1 MIASGNHTL
10 KMRSG
15 VEGSLTQLL
24 LKSIERIRFFDFA
37 ALRATSL
44 RITCGRKINCNL
56 TFFIGKGR
64 TFYAL
69 VTDAYEAFEHFGF
82 FKFLAS
88 SEWNYTEGS
97 EQYGALPFITGT
109 LMTTLLAL
117 IFCIPFSLPVALFVG
132 EYFKGTK
139 MAAVLSTVT
148 DLLAGIPSIIYGLW
162 GFYTLRPIIMALNIS
177 PQGSGVLTASL
188 VLAIMIIPY
197 AASLSAEFIKMVP
210 NDLKEGAYSLGA
222 TRAEVIRKVVFPVAG
237 SGIFSSYILAIGRAL
252 GETMT
257 VTMLIGNTNNIPESI
272 TSTGNS
278 MASII
283 ANQFGEADDLR
294 LSSLIAIGLILFLI
308 TAIINMVGKI
318 MIKRA
323 RIV

>member
-1 MIASGNHTL
+1 MNDKLYKFLLFMATL
-10 KMRSG
+10 VMPLVCGG
-15 VEGSLTQLL
+15 VV
-24 LKSIERIRFFDFA
+24 
-37 ALRATSL
+37 
-44 RITCGRKINCNL
+44 
-56 TFFIGKGR
+56 
-64 TFYAL
+64 YAL
-69 VTDAYEAFEHFGF
+69 VTDAYDAFEHFGF
-82 FKFLAS
+82 FKFLTS
-88 SEWNYTEGS
+88 KEWSYTEGA

-117 IFCIPFSLPVALFVG
+117 MFCIPFSLPVALFVG
-132 EYFKGTK
+132 EYFKGTRIS
-139 MAAVLSTVT
+139 AILSTVT

-162 GFYTLRPIIMALNIS
+162 GFYTLRPLVMALNIS
-177 PQGSGVLTASL
+177 PQGSGILTASF
-188 VLAIMIIPY
+188 VLAIMIVPY
-197 AASLSAEFIKMVP
+197 VASLSAEFIKMVP
-210 NDLKEGAYSLGA
+210 NELKEGAYSLGA

-257 VTMLIGNTNNIPESI
+257 VTMLIGNTNNIPDSI
-272 TSTGNS
+272 ISTGNS

-308 TAIINMVGKI
+308 TAFINLIGKI

-323 RIV
+323 RIA

>member
-1 MIASGNHTL
+1 MNDKLYQG
-10 KMRSG
+10 
-15 VEGSLTQLL
+15 LL
-24 LKSIERIRFFDFA
+24 FVA
-37 ALRATSL
+37 ALAIPTV
-44 RITCGRKINCNL
+44 CGGVI
-56 TFFIGKGR
+56 
-64 TFYAL
+64 YAL
-69 VTDAYEAFEHFGF
+69 VTDAYAAFERFGF
-82 FKFLAS
+82 FQFLTS
-88 SEWNYTEGS
+88 DEWNYTEGH

-117 IFCIPFSLPVALFVG
+117 LFCIPFSLPVALFVG
-132 EYFKGTK
+132 EYFKGTRV
-139 MAAVLSTVT
+139 AAALSTVT

-162 GFYTLRPIIMALNIS
+162 GFYTLRPVIMALDIS

-188 VLAIMIIPY
+188 VLAIMIVPY

-222 TRAEVIRKVVFPVAG
+222 TRAEVVRKIVFPVSS
-237 SGIFSSYILAIGRAL
+237 SGIFSAYILAIGRAL

-257 VTMLIGNTNNIPESI
+257 VTMLIGNTNNIPSSL
-272 TSTGNS
+272 TATGNS

-283 ANQFGEADDLR
+283 ANQFGEAEDLR

-308 TAIINMVGKI
+308 TAFINMIGKM

-323 RIV
+323 RIA

>member
-1 MIASGNHTL
+1 MNDKIYKVVL
-10 KMRSG
+10 
-15 VEGSLTQLL
+15 
-24 LKSIERIRFFDFA
+24 FA
-37 ALRATSL
+37 AAL
-44 RITCGRKINCNL
+44 IMPIVCG
-56 TFFIGKGR
+56 GVV
-64 TFYAL
+64 YAL

-82 FKFLAS
+82 FKFLTS
-88 SEWNYTEGS
+88 SEWSYTDGA

-117 IFCIPFSLPVALFVG
+117 VFCIPFSLPVALFVG
-132 EYFKGTK
+132 EYFKGTRI
-139 MAAVLSTVT
+139 AAILSTVT

-162 GFYTLRPIIMALNIS
+162 GFYSLRPLIMALNIS
-177 PQGSGVLTASL
+177 PQGSGILTASL
-188 VLAIMIIPY
+188 VLAIMIVPY

-237 SGIFSSYILAIGRAL
+237 SGVFSSYVLAIGRAL

-257 VTMLIGNTNNIPESI
+257 VTMLIGNTNNIPDSI

-283 ANQFGEADDLR
+283 ANQFGEASDLR
-294 LSSLIAIGLILFLI
+294 FSSLIAIGLVLFFI
-308 TAIINMVGKI
+308 TAFINMIGKM

-323 RIV
+323 RIS

>member
-1 MIASGNHTL
+1 MNDKLYKIVL
-10 KMRSG
+10 F
-15 VEGSLTQLL
+15 V
-24 LKSIERIRFFDFA
+24 A
-37 ALRATSL
+37 AL
-44 RITCGRKINCNL
+44 IMPIVCGGVI
-56 TFFIGKGR
+56 
-64 TFYAL
+64 YAL
-69 VTDAYEAFEHFGF
+69 VTDAYDAFEHFGF
-82 FKFLAS
+82 LNFLTS
-88 SEWNYTEGS
+88 SDWDYTEGA
-97 EQYGALPFITGT
+97 ERYGALPFITGT

-132 EYFKGTK
+132 EYFKGSKIAT
-139 MAAVLSTVT
+139 ALSTIT

-162 GFYTLRPIIMALNIS
+162 GFYTLRPIIMSLNIS
-177 PQGSGVLTASL
+177 PHGSGVLTASL
-188 VLAIMIIPY
+188 VLAIMIVPY

-222 TRAEVIRKVVFPVAG
+222 TRAEVVRKIMFPVAG
-237 SGIFSSYILAIGRAL
+237 SGIFSSYVLAIGRAL

-257 VTMLIGNTNNIPESI
+257 VTMLIGNTNNIPNSI

-283 ANQFGEADDLR
+283 ANQFGEADDLH

-308 TAIINMVGKI
+308 TAIINMIGKI

>member
-1 MIASGNHTL
+1 MNDKIYRVILFIAAMVMPIVCG
-10 KMRSG
+10 G
-15 VEGSLTQLL
+15 VV
-24 LKSIERIRFFDFA
+24 
-37 ALRATSL
+37 
-44 RITCGRKINCNL
+44 
-56 TFFIGKGR
+56 
-64 TFYAL
+64 YAL
-69 VTDAYEAFEHFGF
+69 VTDAYDAFEYFGF
-82 FKFLAS
+82 LKFLTS
-88 SEWNYTEGS
+88 SDWSYTEGA

-132 EYFKGTK
+132 EYFKGTRI
-139 MAAVLSTVT
+139 AAILSTIV

-162 GFYTLRPIIMALNIS
+162 GFYTLRPLIMALNIS
-177 PQGSGVLTASL
+177 PQGSGILTASL

-197 AASLSAEFIKMVP
+197 ASSLSAEFIKMVP
-210 NDLKEGAYSLGA
+210 SDLKEGAYSLGA
-222 TRAEVIRKVVFPVAG
+222 TRFEVIRNVVFPVAG

-257 VTMLIGNTNNIPESI
+257 VTMLIGNTNNIPDSI

-283 ANQFGEADDLR
+283 ANQFGEADGLR

-308 TAIINMVGKI
+308 TAVINMVGKI

>member
-1 MIASGNHTL
+1 MNDKIYRVIL
-10 KMRSG
+10 F
-15 VEGSLTQLL
+15 
-24 LKSIERIRFFDFA
+24 IA
-37 ALRATSL
+37 AL
-44 RITCGRKINCNL
+44 IVPVVCG
-56 TFFIGKGR
+56 GVV
-64 TFYAL
+64 YAL

-82 FKFLAS
+82 FKFLTS
-88 SEWNYTEGS
+88 SEWSYTDGA

-132 EYFKGTK
+132 EYFKGTNI
-139 MAAVLSTVT
+139 AAVLSTVT

-162 GFYTLRPIIMALNIS
+162 GFYTLRPIIMVLNIS
-177 PQGSGVLTASL
+177 PQGSGILTASL

-222 TRAEVIRKVVFPVAG
+222 TRAEVIRRVVFPVAG
-237 SGIFSSYILAIGRAL
+237 SGIFSSYVLAIGRAL

-257 VTMLIGNTNNIPESI
+257 VTMLIGNTNNIPDSI

-283 ANQFGEADDLR
+283 ANQFGEADGLR
-294 LSSLIAIGLILFLI
+294 LSSLIAIGLVLFLI
-308 TAIINMVGKI
+308 TAAINMVGKI

-323 RIV
+323 RIS

>member
-1 MIASGNHTL
+1 MNDKIYRVILFIAAMVMPIVCG
-10 KMRSG
+10 G
-15 VEGSLTQLL
+15 VV
-24 LKSIERIRFFDFA
+24 
-37 ALRATSL
+37 
-44 RITCGRKINCNL
+44 
-56 TFFIGKGR
+56 
-64 TFYAL
+64 YAL
-69 VTDAYEAFEHFGF
+69 VTDAYDAFEHFGF
-82 FKFLAS
+82 LKFLTS
-88 SEWNYTEGS
+88 SEWSYTEGA

-139 MAAVLSTVT
+139 IASVLSTVT

-177 PQGSGVLTASL
+177 PQGSGILTASL
-188 VLAIMIIPY
+188 VLAIMIVPY

-210 NDLKEGAYSLGA
+210 NDLKESAYSLGA
-222 TRAEVIRKVVFPVAG
+222 TRAEVVRKVIFPVAG
-237 SGIFSSYILAIGRAL
+237 SGIFSSYVLAVGRAL

-257 VTMLIGNTNNIPESI
+257 VTMLIGNTNNIPDSI

-283 ANQFGEADDLR
+283 ANQFGEADGLR

-308 TAIINMVGKI
+308 TALINMIGKV

-323 RIV
+323 RIA

>member
-1 MIASGNHTL
+1 MNDKLFRGFLFI
-10 KMRSG
+10 
-15 VEGSLTQLL
+15 
-24 LKSIERIRFFDFA
+24 A
-37 ALRATSL
+37 ALVVPVV
-44 RITCGRKINCNL
+44 CG
-56 TFFIGKGR
+56 GVV
-64 TFYAL
+64 YAL
-69 VTDAYEAFEHFGF
+69 VTDAYDAFEHFGF
-82 FKFLAS
+82 FRFLTS
-88 SEWNYTEGS
+88 SEWNYTEGA

-109 LMTTLLAL
+109 LLTTLLAL

-132 EYFKGTK
+132 EYFKGTRI
-139 MAAVLSTVT
+139 ATVLSTVT

-162 GFYTLRPIIMALNIS
+162 GFYTLRPVIMALNIS
-177 PQGSGVLTASL
+177 PQGSCILSASL

-222 TRAEVIRKVVFPVAG
+222 TRAEVVRKVVFPVAG
-237 SGIFSSYILAIGRAL
+237 SGIFSSYVLAIGRAL

-257 VTMLIGNTNNIPESI
+257 VTMLIGNTNDIPQSI

-308 TAIINMVGKI
+308 TAAINMVGKI

-323 RIV
+323 RI

>member
-1 MIASGNHTL
+1 MNDKLYKA
-10 KMRSG
+10 
-15 VEGSLTQLL
+15 LL
-24 LKSIERIRFFDFA
+24 FA
-37 ALRATSL
+37 AAL
-44 RITCGRKINCNL
+44 IMPIVCGGVVL
-56 TFFIGKGR
+56 
-64 TFYAL
+64 AL

-82 FKFLAS
+82 LKFLTS
-88 SEWNYTEGS
+88 SEWSYTEGA

-139 MAAVLSTVT
+139 VASALSTVT

-162 GFYTLRPIIMALNIS
+162 GFYTLRPVIMALNIS
-177 PQGSGVLTASL
+177 PQGSGILTASL
-188 VLAIMIIPY
+188 VLAIMIVPY

-210 NDLKEGAYSLGA
+210 NELKEGAYSLGA
-222 TRAEVIRKVVFPVAG
+222 TRAEVVRKVVFPVAG
-237 SGIFSSYILAIGRAL
+237 SGIFSSYVLAIGRAL

-257 VTMLIGNTNNIPESI
+257 VTMLIGNTNNIPQSI

-294 LSSLIAIGLILFLI
+294 LSSLIAIGLVLFLI
-308 TAIINMVGKI
+308 TAFINMVGKI
-318 MIKRA
+318 MIKHA

>member
-1 MIASGNHTL
+1 MNDKL
-10 KMRSG
+10 YK
-15 VEGSLTQLL
+15 VLL
-24 LKSIERIRFFDFA
+24 FVT
-37 ALRATSL
+37 ALL
-44 RITCGRKINCNL
+44 MPLVCGGIV
-56 TFFIGKGR
+56 
-64 TFYAL
+64 YAL
-69 VTDAYEAFEHFGF
+69 VTDAHEAFEHFGF
-82 FKFLAS
+82 FHFLTS
-88 SEWNYTEGS
+88 QEWSYTDGN

-109 LMTTLLAL
+109 LMTTLLAF

-139 MAAVLSTVT
+139 VAAVLSTVT

-162 GFYTLRPIIMALNIS
+162 GFYTLRPLIIALNIS
-177 PQGSGVLTASL
+177 TQGSGILTASL
-188 VLAIMIIPY
+188 VLAIMIVPY

-222 TRAEVIRKVVFPVAG
+222 TRSEVIRKIVFPVAG

-257 VTMLIGNTNNIPESI
+257 VTMLIGNTNNIPDSI

-283 ANQFGEADDLR
+283 ANQFGEASDLR
-294 LSSLIAIGLILFLI
+294 FSSLIAIGLVLFLI
-308 TAIINMVGKI
+308 TAIINMIGKM

-323 RIV
+323 RIS

>member
-1 MIASGNHTL
+1 MNDKL
-10 KMRSG
+10 YK
-15 VEGSLTQLL
+15 VLL
-24 LKSIERIRFFDFA
+24 FIA
-37 ALRATSL
+37 ALVMPL
-44 RITCGRKINCNL
+44 VCGGI
-56 TFFIGKGR
+56 I
-64 TFYAL
+64 YAL

-82 FKFLAS
+82 FKFLTS
-88 SEWNYTEGS
+88 KEWSYTEGA
-97 EQYGALPFITGT
+97 EQYGALPFIMGT

-139 MAAVLSTVT
+139 VASVLSTVT

-162 GFYTLRPIIMALNIS
+162 GFYTLRPLIMSLNIS
-177 PQGSGVLTASL
+177 PQGSGILTASL
-188 VLAIMIIPY
+188 VLAIMIVPY

-210 NDLKEGAYSLGA
+210 NELKEGAYSLGA
-222 TRAEVIRKVVFPVAG
+222 TRADVIRKVVFPVAG

-257 VTMLIGNTNNIPESI
+257 VTMLIGNTNNIPDSI

-283 ANQFGEADDLR
+283 ANQFGEASDLHF
-294 LSSLIAIGLILFLI
+294 SSLIAIGLVLFLI
-308 TAIINMVGKI
+308 TAIINMIGK
-318 MIKRA
+318 MVIKRA
-323 RIV
+323 RIS

>member
-1 MIASGNHTL
+1 MNDKIYKVVL
-10 KMRSG
+10 
-15 VEGSLTQLL
+15 
-24 LKSIERIRFFDFA
+24 FA
-37 ALRATSL
+37 AAL
-44 RITCGRKINCNL
+44 IMPIVCG
-56 TFFIGKGR
+56 GVV
-64 TFYAL
+64 YAL

-82 FKFLAS
+82 FKFLTS
-88 SEWNYTEGS
+88 SEWSYTDGA

-132 EYFKGTK
+132 EYFKGTR
-139 MAAVLSTVT
+139 MAAILSTVT

-162 GFYTLRPIIMALNIS
+162 GFYTLRPLIMALNIS
-177 PQGSGVLTASL
+177 PQGSGILTASL
-188 VLAIMIIPY
+188 VLAIMIVPY

-237 SGIFSSYILAIGRAL
+237 SGVFSSYILAIGRAL

-257 VTMLIGNTNNIPESI
+257 VTMLIGNTNNIPDSI

-283 ANQFGEADDLR
+283 ANQFGEASDLR
-294 LSSLIAIGLILFLI
+294 FSSLIAIGLVLFFI
-308 TAIINMVGKI
+308 TAFINMIGKM

-323 RIV
+323 RIS

>member
-1 MIASGNHTL
+1 MNDKIYKN
-10 KMRSG
+10 
-15 VEGSLTQLL
+15 LL
-24 LKSIERIRFFDFA
+24 FVA
-37 ALRATSL
+37 AL
-44 RITCGRKINCNL
+44 IMPIVCGGIV
-56 TFFIGKGR
+56 
-64 TFYAL
+64 YAL

-82 FKFLAS
+82 FKFLTS
-88 SEWNYTEGS
+88 SEWNYTQGA

-139 MAAVLSTVT
+139 VASVLSTVT

-162 GFYTLRPIIMALNIS
+162 GFYTLRPLIMAMNIS
-177 PQGSGVLTASL
+177 PQGSSILTASL
-188 VLAIMIIPY
+188 VLSIIIIPY

-257 VTMLIGNTNNIPESI
+257 VTMLIGNTNNIPDSI

-294 LSSLIAIGLILFLI
+294 LSSLIAIGLVLFMI
-308 TAIINMVGKI
+308 TAIINLIGKI

-323 RIV
+323 RIA

>member
-1 MIASGNHTL
+1 MNDKIY
-10 KMRSG
+10 R
-15 VEGSLTQLL
+15 VSLF
-24 LKSIERIRFFDFA
+24 IA
-37 ALRATSL
+37 AL
-44 RITCGRKINCNL
+44 IMPIVCG
-56 TFFIGKGR
+56 GVV
-64 TFYAL
+64 YAL
-69 VTDAYEAFEHFGF
+69 VTDAYDAFEHFGF
-82 FKFLAS
+82 FKFLTS
-88 SEWNYTEGS
+88 SEWSYTEGA
-97 EQYGALPFITGT
+97 EQYGAMPFITGT
-109 LMTTLLAL
+109 LMTTFLAL
-117 IFCIPFSLPVALFVG
+117 LFCIPFSLPVALFVG

-139 MAAVLSTVT
+139 ITAVLSTVT

-197 AASLSAEFIKMVP
+197 AASLSAEFIKMVQ

-237 SGIFSSYILAIGRAL
+237 SGIFSAYVLAIGRAL

-257 VTMLIGNTNNIPESI
+257 VTMLIGNTNNIPDSI

-283 ANQFGEADDLR
+283 ANQFGEADGLR
-294 LSSLIAIGLILFLI
+294 LSSLIAIGLVLFLI
-308 TAIINMVGKI
+308 TAAINMVGKI

>member
-1 MIASGNHTL
+1 MNDKLYRG
-10 KMRSG
+10 
-15 VEGSLTQLL
+15 
-24 LKSIERIRFFDFA
+24 FFFIA
-37 ALRATSL
+37 ALVVPVV
-44 RITCGRKINCNL
+44 CG
-56 TFFIGKGR
+56 GVV
-64 TFYAL
+64 YAL
-69 VTDAYEAFEHFGF
+69 VTDAYDAFEHFGF
-82 FKFLAS
+82 FRFLTS
-88 SEWNYTEGS
+88 SEWNYTEGA

-109 LMTTLLAL
+109 LLTTLLAL

-139 MAAVLSTVT
+139 VAALLSTVT

-162 GFYTLRPIIMALNIS
+162 GFYTLRPVIMALNIS
-177 PQGSGVLTASL
+177 PQGSGILTASL

-222 TRAEVIRKVVFPVAG
+222 TRAEVVRKVVFPVAG
-237 SGIFSSYILAIGRAL
+237 SGIFSSYVLAIGRAL

-257 VTMLIGNTNNIPESI
+257 VTMLIGNTNDIPQSI

-308 TAIINMVGKI
+308 TAAINMAGKI

-323 RIV
+323 RI